1 MKASYLVLIF
11 ISIFSMT
18 QASSLSSYIVTFP
31 KTDNMAT
38 DQNSIIEDVKKY
50 VVDIGGKIT
59 HEYSLIK
66 GFTVDLPD
74 SDQILDGLKERLS
87 YIESEYGAKCNLE
100 KDSEVHAL
108 NRDHLVA

>member
-1 MKASYLVLIF
+1 MKVSNLVLIL
-11 ISIFSMT
+11 ISIFSMA

-31 KTDNMAT
+31 KPDTIAT
-38 DQNSIIEDVKKY
+38 DQDSIIEDVKKF
-50 VVDIGGKIT
+50 VIDVGGTIT

-74 SDQILDGLKERLS
+74 SEQVLDSLKEKLD
-87 YIESEYGAKCNLE
+87 YIEDKFGTKCNLE

>member
-11 ISIFSMT
+11 ISIFSMA

-50 VVDIGGKIT
+50 VVDIGVK
-59 HEYSLIK
+59 
-66 GFTVDLPD
+66 
-74 SDQILDGLKERLS
+74 
-87 YIESEYGAKCNLE
+87 
-100 KDSEVHAL
+100 
-108 NRDHLVA
+108 